1 MGRLRRWEFDPTHT
15 SMVETQP
22 LAKRPN
28 SPPYRLGS
36 CETATFQ
43 LQSTIQAWVTSL
55 HGHQSPGA
63 SVGPGPTGHS
73 GKREQFQLQHPPNI
87 DV

>member
-43 LQSTIQAWVTSL
+43 LQSTIQAWVE
-55 HGHQSPGA
+55 A
-63 SVGPGPTGHS
+63 SCLEEEEIS
-73 GKREQFQLQHPPNI
+73 GLLILIPLIEGES
-87 DV
+87 